1 MSAIEKTQELL
12 QDAEAMLNRYRAELD
27 GKPNSLFLEGMVK
40 NTQEWIEQLQN
51 DLARE
56 KKKPKKPLV
65 NEATSTDITV
75 INQLQALGWKA
86 GDTLLYQQEYKL
98 TPEQQAQYPGYK
110 SIKPD
115 IVLQDLNGDIV
126 AVIENKLTDERKA
139 LQKLRMVYSAILK
152 PRFLYA
158 CSAERI
164 LFYDNAWRGLEAGE
178 FRQVTSFMRLEE
190 MKLKIEQQR
199 KIASNREIVVD
210 TTIAGGYDPS
220 VGKDRYYQLQ
230 CIYTLVEQY
239 KAGKQKMLVHMATGL
254 GKTRTAVALV
264 KTLLSHGL
272 AKRILFVV
280 DRRMLAKQAVDKGF
294 ALISK
299 EYPSSWITTSNFKT
313 RKHANIHVVVIDTLE
328 MIYSD
333 IPSTF
338 YDLIMVD
345 ECHRSINVSR
355 KLIFDHFLCPRIGLT
370 ATPRLAVAKEGSEV
384 PEEDLA
390 ILDTYRLFGC
400 ETGEP
405 DFRFDMERGIREG
418 FLAPYKPVE
427 LLSSLIQEAEES
439 GIEFD
444 HVLDPADKYRIDLGA
459 EKKLK
464 LEQLNRKFISEENCL
479 RIAEELKKNTQW
491 GEKVI
496 LFGVSQAHCIE
507 LAKAINKVFENDYS
521 EKPYY
526 AETIISE
533 NNELNE
539 TLKAWF
545 EKPYQK
551 PYIAVSV
558 DIMSTGVDIP
568 CIRYVSFA
576 ALTKS
581 VGRYIQMLGRGT
593 RIDPKSGK
601 FSFTVLDFVGL
612 CRRMDD
618 NGFGTLKENTKIVKP
633 QGESGRKASGR
644 TTPLEGDY
652 YLIDNPDPAHLI
664 QRVEIHGDAI
674 HIIDNIPIEQA
685 RRLFE
690 EEIQKTD
697 NPVVAELRQKA
708 QIEEY
713 QPTEEEID
721 RFLDWLS
728 KPNVFLDEGHLQKM
742 YDYPEGSAWDF
753 LLHALG
759 KKSIPTPKER
769 IEKNYL
775 AYLHTY
781 DFSDEQIVVLR
792 KIKDLFASN
801 ITLKRDIEVKDIF
814 GNPIYERLIGSYEKV
829 NTKFDGDFNKVL
841 VDLKNTLGQKR
852 PDAA

>member
-1 MSAIEKTQELL
+1 MNEK
-12 QDAEAMLNRYRAELD
+12 
-27 GKPNSLFLEGMVK
+27 G
-40 NTQEWIEQLQN
+40 
-51 DLARE
+51 
-56 KKKPKKPLV
+56 
-65 NEATSTDITV
+65 
-75 INQLQALGWKA
+75 
-86 GDTLLYQQEYKL
+86 
-98 TPEQQAQYPGYK
+98 
-110 SIKPD
+110 
-115 IVLQDLNGDIV
+115 
-126 AVIENKLTDERKA
+126 

-164 LFYDNAWRGLEAGE
+164 LFYDNAWKGLDAGE
-178 FRQVTSFMRLEE
+178 FKQVTSFMWMED

-199 KIASNREIVVD
+199 KIASNREITID
-210 TTIAGGYDPS
+210 TTIAGGYDPT

-230 CIYTLVEQY
+230 CIRTIIENY
-239 KAGKQKMLVHMATGL
+239 KSGKQKMLIHMATGL

-264 KTLLSHGL
+264 KALLSNGL
-272 AKRILFVV
+272 AKRVLFVV

-299 EYPSSWITTSNFKT
+299 EYPSSWISTSSFRT

-328 MIYSD
+328 LIHSD
-333 IPSTF
+333 LPSNF
-338 YDLIMVD
+338 YDLLIVD
-345 ECHRSINVSR
+345 ECHRSINVNR

-370 ATPRLAVAKEGSEV
+370 ATPRIAEPKAGIEV

-390 ILDTYRLFGC
+390 IIDTYKLFGC

-405 DFRFDMERGIREG
+405 DFKFDIKKGIDEG

-427 LLSSLIQEAEES
+427 LLSSLIKEAEAN

-444 HVLDPADKYRIDLGA
+444 HVLDPQEKYKIELGA
-459 EKKLK
+459 EKKVK

-507 LAKAINKVFENDYS
+507 LAKSVNLVFENDFS
-521 EKPYY
+521 DKPFY

-551 PYIAVSV
+551 PYVAVSV

-568 CIRYVSFA
+568 CLRYIAFSS
-576 ALTKS
+576 LTKS
-581 VGRYIQMLGRGT
+581 VGKYVQMLGRGT
-593 RIDPKSGK
+593 RLDPKTGK

-612 CRRMDD
+612 CRRMED
-618 NGFGTLKENTKIVKP
+618 NGYGTLKENKKVVKP
-633 QGESGRKASGR
+633 SENKHISSATTAPKGE
-644 TTPLEGDY
+644 Y
-652 YLIDNPDPAHLI
+652 FLIDNPDPAHLI
-664 QRVEIHGDAI
+664 QRVEIHGGALT
-674 HIIDNIPIEQA
+674 IIDNIPIEEA
-685 RRLFE
+685 KKIFE
-690 EEIQKTD
+690 EELKKTEA
-697 NPVVAELRQKA
+697 PLMIELKKKA
-708 QIEEY
+708 TMDEY
-713 QPTEEEID
+713 EPSEKEVHS
-721 RFLDWLS
+721 FVDWLG
-728 KPNVFLDEGHLQKM
+728 KPKVFLDEGHLQKM

-759 KKSIPTPKER
+759 KKKIPTPKEK

-775 AYLHTY
+775 SYLHTY
-781 DFSDEQIVVLR
+781 TFSDEQIIVLK

-801 ITLKRDIEVKDIF
+801 ITIKKDFEVKDIF
-814 GNPIYERLIGSYEKV
+814 GNPIYERLIGSYDDINK
-829 NTKFDGDFNKVL
+829 KFGGNFDLILN
-841 VDLKNTLGQKR
+841 DLKTTFGIRQT
-852 PDAA
+852 A